1 MEKDCVEDCVFGARL
16 LINLEADVG
25 ELFDN
30 IRCARALLSEFHD
43 MSITIRANVM
53 EYMHKNPEYLID
65 GEVGDRKGIY
75 REKGILEA
83 FKRAVAQRCRI
94 VVLDLDMNMS
104 KRLLNPNQIA
114 KYLAWRPDF
123 KDEQIH
129 TCYVVY
135 HGKAVSINA
144 SVSDRQGIALILE
157 KLKAE
162 Q

>member
-1 MEKDCVEDCVFGARL
+1 
-16 LINLEADVG
+16 
-25 ELFDN
+25 
-30 IRCARALLSEFHD
+30 
-43 MSITIRANVM
+43 MSIVIRAHVM
-53 EYMHKNPEYLID
+53 ELGRKNPEYLIN
-65 GEVGDRKGIY
+65 GEIGDRKGIQSE
-75 REKGILEA
+75 RGISDA
-83 FKRAVAQRCRI
+83 FKRAVAQGCSI

-135 HGKAVSINA
+135 HGKVVSINA